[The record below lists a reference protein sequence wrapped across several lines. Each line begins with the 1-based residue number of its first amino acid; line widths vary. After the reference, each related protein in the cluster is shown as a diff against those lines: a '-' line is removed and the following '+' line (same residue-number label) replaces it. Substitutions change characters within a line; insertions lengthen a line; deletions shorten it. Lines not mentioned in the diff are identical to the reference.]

1 MGFHERISSFPGEMS
16 TNVERTAGDISTG
29 LTDDWQMT
37 KEFQQIELVKEK
49 IQCQKWNDLFKEK
62 REIEWNYKSININE

>member
-49 IQCQKWNDLFKEK
+49 IQCQK
-62 REIEWNYKSININE
+62 